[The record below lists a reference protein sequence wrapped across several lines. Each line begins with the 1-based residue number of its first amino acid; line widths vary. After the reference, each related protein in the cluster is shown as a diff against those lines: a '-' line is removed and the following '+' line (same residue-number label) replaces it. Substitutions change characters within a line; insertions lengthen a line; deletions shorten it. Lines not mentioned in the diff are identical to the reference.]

1 MVTARFSAEERRGL
15 VLVGLWLCD
24 VAIFGFGLWVAA
36 QSHGLDPLPIMREA
50 PGRTLGWLVAAAIA
64 WHAAMKMSGV
74 YRSHRLSSAQNVR
87 EILNGSALGSLF
99 AAGLAVLFQLREI
112 PFAVAFTA
120 WMLAAVLTMAS
131 RLVLYRVLVLLR
143 RHGRNLR
150 AVLILGSGSRA
161 EAVLGL
167 IKDAAAGYRAL
178 GYVDAEPNREWE
190 ERTGLRYLGSL
201 PVLPKVLAAN
211 VVDEVFVAL
220 PLRSHYDATAVAIR
234 QCEEQGVL
242 VRLPLDIFLP
252 AFSKQYVD
260 RVNGRPIFTVAPSAA
275 PLLYRISKRVLDVVV
290 SLILL
295 VVQLPLFLVVAF
307 LIKRDSPG
315 PVFFVQERVGL
326 NKRPFRLIK
335 FRTMHIRSEEMI
347 GQLEHLNEAGG
358 PVFKIKDDP
367 RITRVGRVLRRTSID
382 ELPQL
387 INVFVGS
394 MSLVGPRPLPLRD
407 VEGFTIDWQRR
418 RFSVRPGITCL
429 WQISGRSQLS
439 FEQWM
444 QLDMDYIDSRSFL
457 GDLEILARTVP
468 IVLKQTGAY

>member
-1 MVTARFSAEERRGL
+1 MVTARLSAEERRGI

-24 VAIFGFGLWVAA
+24 VVIFGLGLWAA
-36 QSHGLDPLPIMREA
+36 ALTQGLDPIPVIGEA
-50 PGRTLGWLVAAAIA
+50 SGRTLGWILAAAVA
-64 WHAAMKMSGV
+64 WHFAMKMSGV
-74 YRSHRLSSAQNVR
+74 YRSHRLSSSQNIR
-87 EILNGSALGSLF
+87 EILNGSALGSLS
-99 AAGLAVLFQLREI
+99 AAGLAILFQLREI
-112 PFAVAFTA
+112 PFAIAFTA
-120 WMLAAVLTMAS
+120 WILAAVLTMAS
-131 RLVLYRVLVLLR
+131 RLVLYRILVLLR

-150 AVLILGSGSRA
+150 AVLILGSGTRA
-161 EAVLGL
+161 ESVLGL
-167 IKDAAAGYRAL
+167 VKDSATGYRAL
-178 GYVDAEPNREWE
+178 GYVDAERNLDWE
-190 ERTGLRYLGSL
+190 ARSGLPYLGSL
-201 PVLPKVLAAN
+201 DTLPRILAAN

-220 PLRSHYDATAVAIR
+220 PLRSHYDATAAAIG

-275 PLLYRISKRVLDVVV
+275 PLLYRASKRVLDIVV
-290 SLILL
+290 SSILLIL
-295 VVQLPLFLVVAF
+295 QLPLFVVVAI

-326 NKRPFRLIK
+326 NKRTFQLFK
-335 FRTMHIRSEEMI
+335 FRTMQIKSEEMI
-347 GQLEHLNEAGG
+347 GDLEHLNEAEG
-358 PVFKIKDDP
+358 PVFKIRDDP
-367 RITRVGRVLRRTSID
+367 RITRIGRVLRRTSID
-382 ELPQL
+382 EMPQL
-387 INVFVGS
+387 INVLLGS

-444 QLDMDYIDSRSFL
+444 QLDMDYIDSRSFMV
-457 GDLEILARTVP
+457 DLAILVKTVP